1 VSSISAVAV
10 PVALLVVAVGLAVD
24 TRLPVPRRLGP
35 EPGVRA
41 APWASGQIPGPTAGS
56 VTRVSRLRRRVR
68 PPTDQEVADWCD
80 ALARRMRTGDSLA
93 GALRTI
99 SAAPS
104 IDTAVAPAVLALDR
118 GAGAATAILAAR
130 HRSAGLDAAVAV
142 IAACATLGGP
152 AAEPLDRVAATMR
165 RRVADAAD
173 RHAQSAQARLS
184 ALTLTVLPGVVLAV
198 LAITSAAVRSSLGT
212 TAGSLSVGLGAGLN
226 LVGWWW
232 MRTIIGT
239 RP

>member
-1 VSSISAVAV
+1 MNSILAIAI
-10 PVALLVVAVGLAVD
+10 PMALLVVVVGLTVEAC
-24 TRLPVPRRLGP
+24 LPVPRRLGP
-35 EPGVRA
+35 EPDVRVDLSAPGRVPRSA
-41 APWASGQIPGPTAGS
+41 ADSAA
-56 VTRVSRLRRRVR
+56 RVIRLRRRVR

-80 ALARRMRTGDSLA
+80 ALARRIRTGDSLV

-99 SAAPS
+99 DAAPS
-104 IDTAVAPAVLALDR
+104 IDTAVAPVVLALDR
-118 GAGAATAILAAR
+118 GAGVATAILAAR

-152 AAEPLDRVAATMR
+152 AGEPLDRVAATMR

-184 ALTLTVLPGVVLAV
+184 TLTLTVLPGIVLALLV
-198 LAITSAAVRSSLGT
+198 ITSAAVRSSLGT
-212 TAGSLSVGLGAGLN
+212 AAGWLSVGFGACLN

-232 MRTIIGT
+232 MRNIIGT